1 MLFVLVASC
10 FQLFCD
16 LKASSPPGSSVH
28 RVLQA
33 RILEWVAMPSSR
45 GSSQPMDG
53 TYISCIGRWTLYHWA
68 TREAHGTSNP
78 ELIVKL
84 AISSVKVFLYSPAVS
99 KLFGTRDWFYGRQ
112 HFLGQGVRWGD
123 GDGFR
128 MIQEHYIYCALYFY
142 FYYISATSDYQ
153 AF

>member
-1 MLFVLVASC
+1 
-10 FQLFCD
+10 
-16 LKASSPPGSSVH
+16 
-28 RVLQA
+28 
-33 RILEWVAMPSSR
+33 MPSSR
-45 GSSQPMDG
+45 GSSQPRDG
-53 TYISCIGRWTLYHWA
+53 TYVSCIGRWILYHSA

-84 AISSVKVFLYSPAVS
+84 AISSVKVVLDSPAVP

-112 HFLGQGVRWGD
+112 HFLGQGVGQGD

-128 MIQEHYIYCALYFY
+128 IIQEHYIYCALYFY